1 MEERADIEYVQRVL
15 CLLSPSSLILLTRS
29 TLKVFPCT
37 ASDGSVRALLE
48 TADVD
53 SIWSESHKL
62 LWEADTLRYKHPV
75 RFCDN
80 GLDRAMFCAQS
91 DPDRV
96 IFYAHRC
103 CWKVAN
109 VPVLNDPIDLLRLA
123 FQTRPFDNWP
133 MYYRSQE
140 FQALDYP
147 SKEPPP
153 PLFDM
158 GTNDLLPLDGRL
170 FDEAT
175 ELGSLISRLGKMPL
189 EVQFEVTKR
198 LNLTLFLSLL
208 RTKTLIDQLLP
219 QICESTTMKPETR
232 TIDGGESFNSIHV
245 RYRNIMGTSYLAAI
259 SFKRESGRDA
269 LSIPVADR
277 DVRGVQF
284 SLGRFGLRGIRVLY
298 KDGTCSPWLGETSS
312 CWIGFARGRDLSR
325 LRVVSEVCFWIAG
338 PSGNRK

>member
-1 MEERADIEYVQRVL
+1 
-15 CLLSPSSLILLTRS
+15 
-29 TLKVFPCT
+29 
-37 ASDGSVRALLE
+37 
-48 TADVD
+48 
-53 SIWSESHKL
+53 
-62 LWEADTLRYKHPV
+62 
-75 RFCDN
+75 
-80 GLDRAMFCAQS
+80 MFCAQS

-109 VPVLNDPIDLLRLA
+109 VPVLNDPIVLLRLA

-140 FQALDYP
+140 FQALDDP

-153 PLFDM
+153 PLFEL
-158 GTNDLLPLDGRL
+158 GTNDLLPIDGR
-170 FDEAT
+170 FFSKAT
-175 ELGSLISRLGKMPL
+175 ELGSLVSRLGQMPL

-208 RTKTLIDQLLP
+208 RTKTLVAQLLP
-219 QICESTTMKPETR
+219 QIRESTTMKPETR
-232 TIDGGESFNSIHV
+232 TIDGDGSFNSIHV

-298 KDGTCSPWLGETSS
+298 EDGTRSPWLGEMSS
-312 CWIGFARGRDLSR
+312 CWIGFARGRDLSG
-325 LRVVSEVCFWIAG
+325 LRVISNVCLCSVGA
-338 PSGNRK
+338 SGNQE

>member
-1 MEERADIEYVQRVL
+1 ME
-15 CLLSPSSLILLTRS
+15 T
-29 TLKVFPCT
+29 T
-37 ASDGSVRALLE
+37 
-48 TADVD
+48 DVD
-53 SIWSESHKL
+53 SVWSEPHKL
-62 LWEADTLRYKHPV
+62 RWATDALGCKHLV

-80 GLDRAMFCAQS
+80 ALDRAKFCTRS

-103 CWKVAN
+103 CWKITN
-109 VPVLNDPIDLLRLA
+109 VPVLNDPLVLLRFA
-123 FQTRPFDNWP
+123 FQTRPLKNWP
-133 MYYRSQE
+133 IYHQSHESHDQ
-140 FQALDYP
+140 DNP

-170 FDEAT
+170 FDDST
-175 ELGSLISRLGKMPL
+175 ELGRLISRLGKMPL

-208 RTKTLIDQLLP
+208 KTKTLVAQLLP
-219 QICESTTMKPETR
+219 QVRESTTMKPETR
-232 TIDGGESFNSIHV
+232 TLDTDGSFNSIHV

-259 SFKRESGRDA
+259 GFKRESGGEA
-269 LSIPVADR
+269 LSISVAHR

-298 KDGTCSPWLGETSS
+298 EHETRSPWLGEPSS
-312 CWIGFARGRDLSR
+312 CWIGVACGRDLSR
-325 LRVVSEVCFWIAG
+325 LRVVADVCLCSARPRRTQKMKDEGNFAG
-338 PSGNRK
+338 YQY